1 MITKNNLEQAAE
13 KNIISPE
20 QVEPLFQFL
29 TQQSPDLVADSFDEI
44 SEEPLKFIRSLGDI
58 FLTLGIVLLV
68 IAISLSGIS
77 GMNYIFPLAGF
88 ILIAEWLV
96 RIRRLALPGMAILVA
111 ILYFVQ
117 KIMMFETENATLLMF
132 GVLAVTSY
140 LFYLRYKMPFSLL
153 PLAASLVAMVITQ
166 IGFDVMQ
173 HPIVFSAL
181 GLFVFAFAFWFD
193 SRDTRRISHLSDNA
207 FWLFLL
213 ASPLIVHGVMV
224 SILLSDQVWIAN
236 ISKEI
241 LMIVFF
247 ALFFLLAL
255 FLDRRAM
262 LISTQIYIIYS
273 LTQLFKGSL
282 TNAQDIIM
290 YVLVGLGLF
299 VLYFGAYWYKSR
311 RFIFSAI
318 AGKPICRYVPDLNI
332 QDVKK

>member
-29 TQQSPDLVADSFDEI
+29 TQQSSDLVADSYDELR
-44 SEEPLKFIRSLGDI
+44 EEPLKFIRSFGDI

-68 IAISLSGIS
+68 ISISLSSIS
-77 GMNYIFPLAGF
+77 GMYYIFPVIGF

-117 KIMMFETENATLLMF
+117 KMMMFETEHATFLMF
-132 GVLAVTSY
+132 AVLALTSF
-140 LFYLRYKMPFSLL
+140 LFYFRYKMPFSLL
-153 PLAASLVAMVITQ
+153 PFAASLVSMIIMQ

-173 HPIVFSAL
+173 YPVVFAAM

-207 FWLFLL
+207 FWLYLL

-224 SILLSDQVWIAN
+224 SILLSDQVWIAS
-236 ISKEI
+236 ISKEV

-247 ALFFLLAL
+247 ALFFILAL

-262 LISTQIYIIYS
+262 LISTQLYIIYS
-273 LTQLFKGSL
+273 LTQLFKGTL
-282 TNAQDIIM
+282 TNAQDVIM

-299 VLYFGAYWYKSR
+299 VLYFGAYWYKTR
-311 RFIFSAI
+311 RFIFSGL
-318 AGKPICRYVPDLNI
+318 AGKAICRYVPDLNI
-332 QDVKK
+332 QDIKK